1 MRYDDIDGG
10 KSAETQRPSLFDDEK
25 TPRRHITR
33 NGVKFQRRLL
43 IGVVGVITLATG
55 AVIYL
60 SSHSAKV
67 PVLENWQSDRVVS
80 TDWKDSLELSS
91 TAELEDSRALS
102 MPERGVITALLVE
115 EGDAVAKGQVLVKV
129 QPEDLPDSLKTAKV
143 NLDSQLRNLE
153 KTKTQYS
160 FTVRQSEQD
169 LKTAQRDLADARK
182 NLELQKKL
190 QALGSTSDDDVATAQ
205 SKADSA
211 SDRIDQLKLQAEQNA
226 ALHELNIKG
235 AAADIQTLQDS
246 IADINARI
254 AACTVTSPINGKVLQ
269 IDSSARESG
278 LLMSQYASILTVAD
292 QSRALLKAKLPE
304 EDAGK
309 VKKGQMVSLVGDSGL
324 FSGNVER
331 IGALALTDSSTYG
344 TYLDLYVRP
353 AKDAPELRSGA
364 SVSMTLKLG
373 ERSGVMVLKRGSWYA
388 GSSQDFVYVVQGT
401 KAVKTKVAIGSAT
414 TRLVEVVS
422 GLKPGDTVITSSYQS
437 IAGYDTVD
445 LAAINQ

>member
-1 MRYDDIDGG
+1 MD
-10 KSAETQRPSLFDDEK
+10 TQRPSLFDDER

-33 NGVKFQRRLL
+33 NGLKFQRRML
-43 IGVVGVITLATG
+43 IGVLGVIAVATG
-55 AVIYL
+55 AVVYL
-60 SSHSAKV
+60 SSNSAKV

-80 TDWKDSLELSS
+80 TVWKDTIELSA

-102 MPERGVITALLVE
+102 MPERGVITGLLVE

-129 QPEDLPDSLKTAKV
+129 RPEDLPDSLKTAKD
-143 NLDSQLRNLE
+143 NLASQLRNLE

-160 FTVRQSEQD
+160 FTVRQSGQE
-169 LKTAQRDLADARK
+169 LKTAQRELAEAMK

-190 QALGSTSDDDVATAQ
+190 KALGSASDDDVANAQ

-211 SDRIDQLKLQAEQNA
+211 GDRIDQLKLQSEQNA
-226 ALHELNIKG
+226 ALYELNVRG
-235 AAADIQTLQDS
+235 SEADIQNLQDS

-254 AACTVTSPINGKVLQ
+254 AACTVTSPLDGKVLQ
-269 IDSSARESG
+269 IDSNARESG

-292 QSRALLKAKLPE
+292 TSRALLKAKLPE

-309 VKKGQMVSLVGDSGL
+309 VQKGQPVSLVGDSASFTGA
-324 FSGNVER
+324 VER

-364 SVSMTLKLG
+364 SVSMTLNLG
-373 ERSGVMVLKRGSWYA
+373 ERSGVMVLKRGSWYT
-388 GSSQDFVYVVQGT
+388 GSSQDYVYMVQGPQ
-401 KAVKTKVAIGSAT
+401 AVKTKVSLGSAT
-414 TRLVEVVS
+414 TRQVEVVS
-422 GLKPGDTVITSSYQS
+422 GLKPGDTVVTSSYQS

-445 LAAINQ
+445 LGLANKQ